1 MKCPIC
7 EAEIKNTSDSELR
20 CIRCGFDDIRTEFIN
35 DEERIFWQTYVVK
48 PCKYAYRLNHT
59 LQNEVAMLHREIK
72 KMFSGNITAQGTN
85 TSSAPGQP
93 KTVALEGWNYS
104 DPLSHPNSAKCKHG
118 TYMTNVELTDIK
130 TQIDSSRKA
139 IISFVARRITDS
151 PEKKRYSHNADDKTV
166 GFCWRVKDDK
176 GIIVLT
182 GKWYNT
188 NLLIG
193 DAMLIRWNLK
203 MFLTA
208 IVLIL
213 SIILNKSRWQV

>member
-7 EAEIKNTSDSELR
+7 EAEIKNTSSSELR

-59 LQNEVAMLHREIK
+59 LQNEVAMLRREIK
-72 KMFSGNITAQGTN
+72 KLSSGNTTAQGTN
-85 TSSAPGQP
+85 TSSAPAQP

-151 PEKKRYSHNADDKTV
+151 PEKKRYSHIADDKTV

-193 DAMLIRWNLK
+193 DAIADKVELK
-203 MFLTA
+203 N
-208 IVLIL
+208 VPNGY
-213 SIILNKSRWQV
+213 SIDFVDYT